1 MIPPSR
7 PRRPLGSPARPSI
20 VVAALLLAALLVV
33 YWTGRSPVSLPVGSA
48 EPEKVAESTPS
59 GFAEPPAS
67 APARETTAP
76 VRVAAGEEAPVPAF
90 AKEWSARVRG
100 RAVLDGGGRLPAETF
115 VSLLTGANEIDHAE
129 TVALLG
135 GLARMIDLATR
146 GKLTASLEE
155 VGGWKRS
162 LRARVDGDGA
172 FEIAVPPD
180 LPRFQFDVE
189 SDFASYPGRDAWFTL
204 ASVERGA
211 LLELVPGG
219 KVEGTLL
226 VPEGLSFDRAQVT
239 LVRSADGR
247 PAVSGRCDAAGR
259 VAIRGVPPDSYAAV
273 AAVPGVGLR
282 RREGIEVRAGEIAR
296 FELRVEAEPW
306 IRGIVVD
313 ATGKGIDAG
322 LRILL
327 ERPDGTHDA
336 GKARSTRTG
345 PDGAFLAGA
354 LDPGRYSVFVDPA
367 EGRLGTAVPG
377 VEVGPGANAE
387 NVRIVLPSG
396 RFVAGRVID
405 ASGRPVEGAIVEVR
419 ADSASRIRPGGF
431 VRATGESGPDGTFR
445 LEGLGEGILAVEA
458 SRSGLSGVV
467 VRGVEGDRDD
477 LVVTLPPPTGIA
489 GRILVDGGT
498 TPVRRFTISTN
509 LTWREGSASGLK
521 TGPGRPF
528 EEADGA
534 FELLGM
540 REGNYEVS
548 IKADGFVA
556 ETIASVS
563 VKAGEVRRD
572 FEIRMR
578 RGVRARGLVWD
589 GASNRPVE
597 GASVSAE
604 GSAPPGN
611 PQGMS
616 GTRLATTLADG
627 SFEFSGL
634 RAGALTF
641 RASKPGFPEGES
653 DPLEAVDG
661 QTLEGIVVRFPVGGA
676 IEGVAASAEG
686 GALHPA
692 LALAEGT
699 IPSRTSTGGATD
711 PAGAFRLE
719 NLAPGEYRVTV
730 TPFPLSGE
738 SRESALAR
746 RLRASA
752 RVEEGKTTRVEFSAP
767 PRGCRVSG
775 RVSLGG
781 TGARNLAVAIRPRSG
796 ERLFSVT
803 REDGSYEIHAVP
815 PGTARLEVAWESSG
829 TKTTLPS
836 SIEIPDAP
844 ELIHD
849 IALPSG
855 GIEGRVTRASD
866 GKGIAGARVW
876 AASEE
881 AASGNRFSSP
891 SLSAETDPEG
901 RFSISYVPPGTY
913 SITVQPATSGSGP
926 RGAHAK
932 REKVRVEEGAR
943 TTADFALAE
952 GATLVVSVADP
963 TGAPI
968 SGAGVRFAGEFW
980 IQESTDES
988 GVARLAGIPPGAA
1001 AVLVSHPEFAWG
1013 LGETR
1018 IEREGETAEVRVTLG
1033 QGTEVRVRVLD
1044 ERGEPFER
1052 PAASFAWPGPPGRYA
1067 VASVL
1072 SGAESK
1078 EDRGTARIR
1087 LPAGPYEV
1095 RAWRSGYRERVL
1107 PVEVGE
1113 HSPQVIEIRLEPEA
1127 PR

>member
-1 MIPPSR
+1 M
-7 PRRPLGSPARPSI
+7 GSPLRAPI
-20 VVAALLLAALLVV
+20 AVAALLLAALLVV
-33 YWTGRSPVSLPVGSA
+33 YWTGRSPVASPVGSP
-48 EPEKVAESTPS
+48 EPEKAAESTPS
-59 GFAEPPAS
+59 GFVAPPSS

-90 AKEWSARVRG
+90 AKGWTARVRG
-100 RAVLDGGGRLPAETF
+100 RAVLDGGGRLPADTF

-135 GLARMIDLATR
+135 GLAGVNDLLTR

-162 LRARVDGDGA
+162 MRARVDGDGA

-189 SDFASYPGRDAWFTL
+189 SDFAAYPGRASWFTL
-204 ASVERGA
+204 ASVEKGA
-211 LLELVPGG
+211 LLDLVPGG

-226 VPEGLSFDRAQVT
+226 GPEGLSFEGSQVT
-239 LVRSADGR
+239 LARSADGR
-247 PAVSGRCDAAGR
+247 PAVGGRCDAAGR
-259 VAIRGVPPDSYAAV
+259 VEIRGVPPDSYAAV
-273 AAVPGVGLR
+273 VAVPGVGLR
-282 RREGIEVRAGEIAR
+282 RREGIEVLAGEIAR
-296 FELRVEAEPW
+296 FEFRVDAEPW
-306 IRGIVVD
+306 IRGVVVD
-313 ATGKGIDAG
+313 AAGKGIDDAG
-322 LRILL
+322 IRILL

-345 PDGAFLAGA
+345 PDGTFLAGA
-354 LDPGRYSVFVDPA
+354 LEPGRYSVFVDPA
-367 EGRLGTAVPG
+367 EGRLGTALPG

-387 NVRIVLPSG
+387 MVRIVLPSG
-396 RFVAGRVID
+396 RFLAGRVID
-405 ASGRPVEGAIVEVR
+405 ASGRPVAGAILEVR
-419 ADSASRIRPGGF
+419 PDHSAPIRPGGF
-431 VRATGESGPDGTFR
+431 IRATGESGSDGTFR

-489 GRILVDGGT
+489 GRILEEGGT
-498 TPVRRFTISTN
+498 APVRRFTLNTS
-509 LTWREGSASGLK
+509 LTWREGSASGLR

-528 EEADGA
+528 EEPDGA
-534 FELLGM
+534 FEILGM
-540 REGNYEVS
+540 REGTYEVS
-548 IKADGFVA
+548 IKADGFVP
-556 ETIASVS
+556 ETILPVN

-589 GASNRPVE
+589 RASNRPVE

-604 GSAPPGN
+604 GPAPPGN
-611 PQGMS
+611 PQGMF
-616 GTRLATTLADG
+616 GTRPATSLADG
-627 SFEFSGL
+627 SFEFDGL
-634 RAGALTF
+634 RAGTLTF
-641 RASKPGFPEGES
+641 RASKPGFPEAKSE
-653 DPLEAVDG
+653 PVEVVDG
-661 QTLEGIVVRFPVGGA
+661 QTLEGIVVRFPFGGVL
-676 IEGVAASAEG
+676 EGVAAGAEG
-686 GALHPA
+686 GPLHPA
-692 LALAEGT
+692 FALAEGMT
-699 IPSRTSTGGATD
+699 PSRTSAGGATD

-719 NLAPGEYRVTV
+719 NLAPGEYTVTV

-738 SRESALAR
+738 SRESAVAR
-746 RLRASA
+746 RLRATA
-752 RVEEGKTTRVEFSAP
+752 RVEEGKTTRVEFP
-767 PRGCRVSG
+767 PPPPGCRVSG
-775 RVSLGG
+775 RVLLAGKGVRNIGVSLRQG
-781 TGARNLAVAIRPRSG
+781 PG
-796 ERLFSVT
+796 ETLQGVT
-803 REDGSYEIHAVP
+803 REDGSYEVHRVR
-815 PGTARLEVAWESSG
+815 PGPARLEVAWESSG
-829 TKTTLPS
+829 TRTTLPS

-844 ELIHD
+844 ELVHD
-849 IALPSG
+849 IALPTG
-855 GIEGRVTRASD
+855 GIDGRVTRASD
-866 GKGIAGARVW
+866 GKGVPGARVW
-876 AASEE
+876 AAAEE
-881 AASGNRFSSP
+881 ATSGNRFSSP
-891 SLSAETDPEG
+891 SLTAETDLEG
-901 RFSISYVPPGTY
+901 RFSISYVPTGTY
-913 SITVQPATSGSGP
+913 SITVQPSTRGAGP

-952 GATLVVSVADP
+952 GATLVVSVVDP

-980 IQESTDES
+980 IQDSTDES

-1001 AVLVSHPEFAWG
+1001 AVLVSHPEHAWG

-1067 VASVL
+1067 VASVP

-1078 EDRGTARIR
+1078 EDRGIARIR

-1095 RAWRSGYRERVL
+1095 RAWRSGYLERVL